1 MGSIKGHE
9 RRGRIREGGRIL
21 RYLGFWYAVRVKD
34 EFVRGDL
41 YPLRRRCCAFAGLA
55 RGGLLG
61 GGRDPPGPPGVWGSL
76 FSPPLVSRSR

>member
-61 GGRDPPGPPGVWGSL
+61 GGAGSTGTPRSLGVA
-76 FSPPLVSRSR
+76 FQPPLGESL